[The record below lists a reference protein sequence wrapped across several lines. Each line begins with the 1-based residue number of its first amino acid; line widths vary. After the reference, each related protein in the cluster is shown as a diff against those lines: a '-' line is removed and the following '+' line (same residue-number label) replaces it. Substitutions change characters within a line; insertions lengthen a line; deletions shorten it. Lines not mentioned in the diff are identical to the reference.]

1 MKFIADF
8 HIHSHFSIATS
19 RNLTPE
25 HIEYWARIKG
35 INVVGTGDC
44 VHPGWLRELREKLE
58 PADNGLY
65 RLKDEFRLRES
76 KELGEASIPGEIYFI
91 LTGEISN
98 IYKKDGKVR
107 KVHNICVFPDFDS
120 VVNLQTHLDA
130 IGNITSD
137 GRPILGLDSKIL
149 LEKTLESGEGSFLI
163 PAHIWTPWF
172 SVLGSKSGFDTIEE
186 CYEDLTGEI
195 FALETGLSTDPAMN
209 RTCSFLDDF
218 KLVSNSDAHSPEKLG
233 REANLFDCELSYRGI
248 YEALKGENGFDG
260 TIEFFPQEGKY
271 HYDGH
276 RKCGICWDPLETV
289 HHGGRCPVCGK
300 PVTLGVMYRIA
311 ELADRKDPQEA
322 HHLRN
327 FYSIT
332 QLPDLIAEIRGVKSP
347 RSKAV
352 QRDFFQLIRTLGQEF
367 FILLFADINDISAAS
382 DELIAEGICRLRD
395 GRVIIDEGYDG
406 EFGRVRVFNQEE
418 LENHKEG
425 NLFSFDDASIALT
438 LGENITR
445 YETSVKFDIDEFKKL
460 VNSSKLETLCE
471 EERANLTV
479 SYNFSKE
486 QNAAIT
492 HQKGPSMV
500 IAGPGT
506 GKTRV
511 LTERIAWLIEKKEQA
526 PEKILAI
533 TFSNRAAKEMKERVC
548 SRLSPPWPEVRT
560 FHAFG
565 LEVLKHH
572 YRHFHRDSDFH
583 VIDREETEKILE
595 GLVDKKNIVTS
606 SAAMI
611 ESVKQGQDL
620 PPEDQHLYERYN
632 EKLKEK
638 NAFDLSDLVYLPVL
652 LLEEDPD
659 LAALY
664 RESYTSILVDEYQ
677 DINGIQYRFLKA
689 ITDVKKPDLFLIGDP
704 AQAIYGFR
712 GSSLSYLDKIK
723 DDFPGIKKYNLSR
736 SYRCPETILQA
747 GLQVIAAKKKLGG
760 TEKGEQV
767 TINKMETDRSE
778 ADWIAATI
786 EEMLGGVRSYSMH
799 TGISDGEARSDDHG
813 FGDFA
818 VLCRSS
824 FMFEAIIEAM
834 NNHGIPCQVVGTAPF
849 YRKEPFAA
857 TIKLFKDIFY
867 HIGDHSYDEEETRV
881 SKMIEE
887 GYNIE
892 SILDEILREKG
903 ADEEDRKKIGNF
915 SLPFKDDYHNFFQM
929 ISLQQGIDDFEVK
942 ADAVSL
948 MTIHASKGL
957 EFQNVFIPGIE
968 NNILPFQLF
977 GALSPPELQE
987 EERLLYVGMTRAAG
1001 ELFLSYA
1008 GKRMYRGR
1016 VLRQNKSSFLDK
1028 IEKEL
1033 YRFSEQESRSKESE
1047 KQLDLFS

>member
-35 INVVGTGDC
+35 INVAGTGDC

-58 PADNGLY
+58 PAENGLY
-65 RLKDEFRLRES
+65 RLKDEFRLRAS

-107 KVHNICVFPDFDS
+107 KVHNICIFPDFDS
-120 VVNLQTHLDA
+120 VVNLQTYLDS

-149 LEKTLESGEGSFLI
+149 LQKTLESGKRSFLI

-186 CYEDLTGEI
+186 CYEDLTSEI

-209 RTCSFLDDF
+209 RTCSFLDGF

-248 YEALKGENGFDG
+248 YEALKGDNGFDG

-276 RKCGICWDPLETV
+276 RKCGICWDPLETL

-311 ELADRKDPQEA
+311 ELADRKDPTEA
-322 HHLRN
+322 HQLRN

-332 QLPDLIAEIRGVKSP
+332 QLPDLIAEIRGVKSS

-352 QRDFFQLIRTLGQEF
+352 QRDFFHLIRTLGQEF
-367 FILLFADINDISAAS
+367 FILLFADISDIRAAS
-382 DELIAEGICRLRD
+382 DELIAEGISRLRD
-395 GRVIIDEGYDG
+395 GRVIINEGFDG
-406 EFGRVRVFNQEE
+406 EFGRVRVFNQKE
-418 LENHKEG
+418 LEAQKDG
-425 NLFSFDDASIALT
+425 NLFTFDAVEA
-438 LGENITR
+438 GETVNEDIPR

-460 VNSSKLETLCE
+460 VSSSKSKTVCE
-471 EERANLTV
+471 EEKANLTV
-479 SYNFSKE
+479 SYTFSEE

-492 HQKGPSMV
+492 HKKGPSMV

-511 LTERIAWLIEKKEQA
+511 LTERIAWLIEKQEQA

-533 TFSNRAAKEMKERVC
+533 TFSNRAAKEMKDRVC
-548 SRLSPPWPEVRT
+548 SRLSPPWPEVKT

-572 YRHFHRDSDFH
+572 YRHFNRESDFH
-583 VIDREETEKILE
+583 VIDREETEKIIE
-595 GLVDKKNIVTS
+595 ALVDRKNLIAS

-611 ESVKQGQDL
+611 ELVKQGQSVS
-620 PPEDQHLYERYN
+620 PEHRDIYDSYN
-632 EKLKEK
+632 ERLKAK
-638 NAFDLSDLVYLPVL
+638 NAFDLGDLVYLPVL
-652 LLEEDPD
+652 LLEEDTD

-689 ITDVKKPDLFLIGDP
+689 LTAEKNPDLFLIGDP

-723 DDFPGIKKYNLSR
+723 KDFPGIKEYNLSQ
-736 SYRCPETILQA
+736 SYRCPDTVLQA

-760 TEKGEQV
+760 TEKGV
-767 TINKMETDRSE
+767 RVSINKMETDRSE
-778 ADWIAATI
+778 ADWIGATI
-786 EEMLGGVRSYSMH
+786 EKMLGGVRSYSMH
-799 TGISDGEARSDDHG
+799 TGISDGETRSDDHG

-824 FMFEAIIEAM
+824 FMFEPLIEAM
-834 NNHGIPCQVVGTAPF
+834 NNHGIPCQVVGKSPF
-849 YRKEPFAA
+849 YRDEPFAGA
-857 TIKLFKDIFY
+857 IKLFKDIFY
-867 HIGDHSYDEEETRV
+867 HTGDHGYDEEATRV
-881 SKMIEE
+881 SQMIEE

-892 SILDEILREKG
+892 SILDEILSEKG
-903 ADEEDRKKIGNF
+903 ADEEDRKRISNF
-915 SLPFKDDYHNFFQM
+915 SFPFKDDYHNFFQM
-929 ISLQQGIDDFEVK
+929 ISLQQGIDDFEIK

-968 NNILPFQLF
+968 DNILPFQLF
-977 GALSPPELQE
+977 GALAPRELKE

-1001 ELFLSYA
+1001 ELFLSYT

-1016 VLRQNKSSFLDK
+1016 VLQQKKSSFLNK

-1033 YRFSEQESRSKESE
+1033 YRYSERESRGKESE
-1047 KQLDLFS
+1047 KQLDLFL